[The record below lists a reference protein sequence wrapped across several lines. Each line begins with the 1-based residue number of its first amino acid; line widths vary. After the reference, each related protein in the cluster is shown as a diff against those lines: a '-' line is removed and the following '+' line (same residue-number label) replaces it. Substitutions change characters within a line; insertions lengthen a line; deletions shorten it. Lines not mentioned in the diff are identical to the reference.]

1 MDAASARAR
10 LRRTFAY
17 PAEDDDSRS
26 GSSSA
31 LALDETE
38 QEDVIASLATQNH
51 ATNSQFRLFLLAL
64 PAVSAVPYLLA
75 LADPGAQHT
84 SRATASLALTSLAS
98 TAWLLWSQLP
108 GVTGIDPLDRWA
120 TGRPGALD
128 TLHGDHGHHVS
139 TRRRDRRQSFSV
151 TAAVPMAETRSP
163 LAVWLPYLNLALC
176 GLLVLAGLVGTSSS
190 RSGSGGSWGHVS
202 LANMPGVVYLV
213 VLLAKVVMGG
223 VDPEKELSGLKYDFK
238 GA

>member
-1 MDAASARAR
+1 MDVASTRSR

-17 PAEDDDSRS
+17 PTDDDGSS
-26 GSSSA
+26 NSSSA

-64 PAVSAVPYLLA
+64 PTVSAVPYLLA
-75 LADPGAQHT
+75 LANPAAQHT
-84 SRATASLALTSLAS
+84 SRTTASLALTSLAS

-108 GVTGIDPLDRWA
+108 GVTGIDALDRWA
-120 TGRPGALD
+120 TGRPGAMD

-139 TRRRDRRQSFSV
+139 TRRRDRRQSFSL
-151 TAAVPMAETRSP
+151 TAAVPLAETRSP
-163 LAVWLPYLNLALC
+163 LAIWLPYLNLALC
-176 GLLVLAGLVGTSSS
+176 GLLVLAGLVSSS
-190 RSGSGGSWGHVS
+190 RGGGGSWGHVS

-223 VDPEKELSGLKYDFK
+223 VDPEKELSGLKYEFK

>member
-1 MDAASARAR
+1 MDARAR
-10 LRRTFAY
+10 FRRTFAY
-17 PAEDDDSRS
+17 PSDDDGSAAAS
-26 GSSSA
+26 SSSA

-51 ATNSQFRLFLLAL
+51 ATNSQFRLLLLAL
-64 PAVSAVPYLLA
+64 PAASAVPYLLA
-75 LADPGAQHT
+75 VADPAPHHM
-84 SRATASLALTSLAS
+84 SRATALLALTSLAS

-108 GVTGIDPLDRWA
+108 GITGIDALDRWA
-120 TGRPGALD
+120 AGAPGALD
-128 TLHGDHGHHVS
+128 TLHGDHGRRVA

-151 TAAVPMAETRSP
+151 PAAVPVAEVRSP

-176 GLLVLAGLVGTSSS
+176 GLLVLAGLVT
-190 RSGSGGSWGHVS
+190 RGSARQAGSWGHVS
-202 LANMPGVVYLV
+202 LANMPGIVYLV

-223 VDPEKELSGLKYDFK
+223 VDPEKELSGLKYEFK